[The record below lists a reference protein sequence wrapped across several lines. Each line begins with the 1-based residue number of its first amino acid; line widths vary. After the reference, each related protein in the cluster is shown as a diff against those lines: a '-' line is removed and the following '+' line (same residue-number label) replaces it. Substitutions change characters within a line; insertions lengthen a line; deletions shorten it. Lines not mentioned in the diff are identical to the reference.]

1 MAHTLESFAAGCRA
15 ALIADP
21 GPAGRQ
27 KVCDLVA
34 EVLRDPAFLDT
45 YVVADAPERKL
56 LYQDPDLGFCILAH
70 SYVGAK
76 GSGPHDHGP
85 TWAIYGQGTGET
97 MMTDY
102 DLISPATEETPGTV
116 RQTKTY
122 RLTPGMAFL
131 YNPGDLH
138 APAREDSTRL
148 IRIEGIDVSKIK
160 RMKFVVAEAI
170 AAQ

>member
-1 MAHTLESFAAGCRA
+1 MAQTLEDFAARCRA
-15 ALIADP
+15 ALLADP

-27 KVCDLVA
+27 AVC
-34 EVLRDPAFLDT
+34 EVVKEFLKDPEFLDT

-76 GSGPHDHGP
+76 GSAPHDHGP
-85 TWAIYGQGTGET
+85 SWAIYGQGTGET
-97 MMTDY
+97 VMTDY
-102 DLISPATEETPGTV
+102 DLLEPATEDKPGKV
-116 RQTKTY
+116 RPTRNYT
-122 RLTPGMAFL
+122 LSPGMAFM

-138 APAREDSTRL
+138 APSRNGSTRL

-160 RMKFVVAEAI
+160 RMKFEVVEPATA
-170 AAQ
+170 